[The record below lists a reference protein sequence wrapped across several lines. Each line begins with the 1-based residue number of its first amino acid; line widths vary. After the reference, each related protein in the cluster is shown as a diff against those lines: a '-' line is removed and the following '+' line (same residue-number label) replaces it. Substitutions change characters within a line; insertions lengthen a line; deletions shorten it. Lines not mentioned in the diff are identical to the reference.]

1 MQLRPFPC
9 FRVNPGWGRTSIWA
23 AGTGPRL
30 FYMHVCYMYSMH
42 LTKSNLHSRNNLFKV
57 IAYNYVNQI
66 CLTSF
71 FAWETLFC
79 TEKAARRE
87 AESQWITTKLW
98 NKDLAATMRLIRSNE
113 TQKKAR
119 NLTNCKYFDALSF
132 ISYDHFSTPNSKKKK
147 LKLSQHISSW
157 KICINRSF
165 CDGRNWFESDWSI
178 FVLFVCCLI
187 TIRNYFRS

>member
-1 MQLRPFPC
+1 
-9 FRVNPGWGRTSIWA
+9 
-23 AGTGPRL
+23 
-30 FYMHVCYMYSMH
+30 MH

-79 TEKAARRE
+79 TKKAARRE

-98 NKDLAATMRLIRSNE
+98 NKGVATIRLIRSNE
-113 TQKKAR
+113 TPKKAR

-132 ISYDHFSTPNSKKKK
+132 INYDHFSTPTSKKK
-147 LKLSQHISSW
+147 LNLSQHISSW

-165 CDGRNWFESDWSI
+165 CDGRNLFDTSESCYI
-178 FVLFVCCLI
+178 IVETFL
-187 TIRNYFRS
+187 R

>member
-1 MQLRPFPC
+1 MKTNQCL
-9 FRVNPGWGRTSIWA
+9 GRGNWA
-23 AGTGPRL
+23 KIVL
-30 FYMHVCYMYSMH
+30 HVCYMYSMH

-98 NKDLAATMRLIRSNE
+98 NKGVATMRLIRSNE

-132 ISYDHFSTPNSKKKK
+132 INYDHFSTPNSKKK
-147 LKLSQHISSW
+147 ISS
-157 KICINRSF
+157 
-165 CDGRNWFESDWSI
+165 SI
-178 FVLFVCCLI
+178 FSLGKHASINHFVTDETDLKVTGQSLFCLFVA
-187 TIRNYFRS
+187 

>member
-1 MQLRPFPC
+1 
-9 FRVNPGWGRTSIWA
+9 
-23 AGTGPRL
+23 
-30 FYMHVCYMYSMH
+30 MHVCYMYSMH

-98 NKDLAATMRLIRSNE
+98 NKGVATIRLIRSNE
-113 TQKKAR
+113 TPKKAR

-132 ISYDHFSTPNSKKKK
+132 INYDHFSTPNSKKK
-147 LKLSQHISSW
+147 LNLFQHISSW
-157 KICINRSF
+157 KICINQSF
-165 CDGRNWFESDWSI
+165 CDGTKLS
-178 FVLFVCCLI
+178 
-187 TIRNYFRS
+187 

>member
-1 MQLRPFPC
+1 MKTNQYLDRG
-9 FRVNPGWGRTSIWA
+9 NWA
-23 AGTGPRL
+23 KIVL
-30 FYMHVCYMYSMH
+30 HVCYMYSMH

-98 NKDLAATMRLIRSNE
+98 NKGVATMRLIRSNE

-119 NLTNCKYFDALSF
+119 NLTNCKYFDVLSF
-132 ISYDHFSTPNSKKKK
+132 INYDHSSTP
-147 LKLSQHISSW
+147 
-157 KICINRSF
+157 
-165 CDGRNWFESDWSI
+165 SI
-178 FVLFVCCLI
+178 FRLGKYASINHFVTDETDLKVTGQSLFCLFVA
-187 TIRNYFRS
+187 

>member
-1 MQLRPFPC
+1 
-9 FRVNPGWGRTSIWA
+9 
-23 AGTGPRL
+23 
-30 FYMHVCYMYSMH
+30 MH

-132 ISYDHFSTPNSKKKK
+132 ISYDHFSIPNSKKKNYN
-147 LKLSQHISSW
+147 SP
-157 KICINRSF
+157 
-165 CDGRNWFESDWSI
+165 SI
-178 FVLFVCCLI
+178 FRRGKYASIDHFVTDETDLKVTDQSLFCLFVA
-187 TIRNYFRS
+187 

>member
-1 MQLRPFPC
+1 MKTNQYL
-9 FRVNPGWGRTSIWA
+9 GRGNWA
-23 AGTGPRL
+23 KIVL
-30 FYMHVCYMYSMH
+30 HVCYMYSMH

-98 NKDLAATMRLIRSNE
+98 NKGVATMRLIRSNE

-119 NLTNCKYFDALSF
+119 NLTNCNCFDALSF
-132 ISYDHFSTPNSKKKK
+132 INYDHFSTPNSKKK
-147 LKLSQHISSW
+147 ISP
-157 KICINRSF
+157 
-165 CDGRNWFESDWSI
+165 SI
-178 FVLFVCCLI
+178 FSLGKHASINHFVTDETDLKVTGQSLFCLFVA
-187 TIRNYFRS
+187 